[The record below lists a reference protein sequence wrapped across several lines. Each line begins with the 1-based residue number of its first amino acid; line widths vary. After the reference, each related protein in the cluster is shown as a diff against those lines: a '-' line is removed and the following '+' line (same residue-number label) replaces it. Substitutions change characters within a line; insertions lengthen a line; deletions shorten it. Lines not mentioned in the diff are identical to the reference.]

1 MTYQKFAT
9 CRIIEATKKTNRAF
23 RIDQGRVNLCGHV
36 QPHAAWLKASRELA
50 AVWKEDG
57 RGEQWPERAGK
68 EAIIGSGTQAH
79 SQSPRE
85 HHLG

>member
-1 MTYQKFAT
+1 
-9 CRIIEATKKTNRAF
+9 
-23 RIDQGRVNLCGHV
+23 V